1 MNVSLILAAAVILAI
16 IFIYNQ
22 LIRLRNLAREG
33 WSGIDVQLKR
43 RADLVP
49 NLVSVVKA
57 YASHEKAL
65 FEEVTRIRSE
75 ALRPHSVEEQGESEA
90 ALTQSLRKLLVVAE
104 AYPELK
110 ANQNFLELQQELS
123 SIENTLQK
131 ARRYYNGT
139 VRELNTKIETFPQ
152 NLIAKLFSFH
162 KEPFFSLSSEAERS
176 TPEINL

>member
-1 MNVSLILAAAVILAI
+1 MTIALIILAVLVVSI

-22 LIRLRNLAREG
+22 LVRLRNLAKEG

-49 NLVSVVKA
+49 NLVNTVKA

-75 ALRPHSVEEQGESEA
+75 ALRPHSVQEQGEAEA
-90 ALTQSLRKLLVVAE
+90 ALTHSLRKLMVVAE

-110 ANQNFLELQQELS
+110 ANTNFLELQKELS
-123 SIENTLQK
+123 SVENTLQK

-139 VRELNTKIETFPQ
+139 VRELNTKIETFPS
-152 NLIAKLFSFH
+152 NLVASIFSFER
-162 KEPFFSLSSEAERS
+162 KAFFSLGSESEGS
-176 TPEINL
+176 VPQVDF

>member
-1 MNVSLILAAAVILAI
+1 MNLALILAAGLALAVIL
-16 IFIYNQ
+16 IYNQ
-22 LIRLRNLAREG
+22 LVRLRNLAKEG

-49 NLVSVVKA
+49 NLVSTVKA
-57 YASHEKAL
+57 YASHEKSL

-75 ALRPHSVEEQGESEA
+75 ALRPHTVEEQGETEA
-90 ALTQSLRKLLVVAE
+90 ALTQSLKKLLVVAE

-110 ANQNFLELQQELS
+110 ANSNFLALQNELS

-152 NLIAKLFSFH
+152 NLIAKLFSFQ
-162 KEPFFSLSSEAERS
+162 KESFFSLSSETERS
-176 TPEINL
+176 TPEIDL

>member
-1 MNVSLILAAAVILAI
+1 MNLPLILAAGVILAV

-22 LIRLRNLAREG
+22 LIRLRNLVREG

-49 NLVSVVKA
+49 NLVSVVKG

-75 ALRPHSVEEQGESEA
+75 ALRPHSVEEQGETEA
-90 ALTQSLRKLLVVAE
+90 ALTQSLKKLLIVAE
-104 AYPELK
+104 SYPQLK
-110 ANQNFLELQQELS
+110 ANTNFLELQKELS

-162 KEPFFSLSSEAERS
+162 KEPFFSLRSDAERA
-176 TPEINL
+176 TPEIGL

>member
-1 MNVSLILAAAVILAI
+1 MNVYFILIAAALVALI
-16 IFIYNQ
+16 IIYNQ
-22 LIRLRNLAREG
+22 LVRLRNLVREG

-57 YASHEKAL
+57 YAAHEKSL

-75 ALRPHSVEEQGESEA
+75 ALRPHSVSEQGETEA
-90 ALTQSLRKLLVVAE
+90 ELTRSLKKLLIVAE

-110 ANQNFLELQQELS
+110 ANTNFLELQKELS
-123 SIENTLQK
+123 NVETALQK
-131 ARRYYNGT
+131 SRRYYNGT
-139 VRELNTKIETFPQ
+139 VRELNTKVETFPQ
-152 NLIAKLFSFH
+152 NMIASLFGFE
-162 KEPFFSLSSEAERS
+162 KEPFFTISADSERA